1 MHPDGSDRFRTS
13 YRQFLDSGILQ
24 GRLQRLS
31 DMLVDL
37 LIKGCEG
44 VQSAVV
50 EYSSWETGDLA
61 EQTSSLQVS
70 EEDDG
75 VAEASDA
82 LRLRMLR

>member
-1 MHPDGSDRFRTS
+1 M
-13 YRQFLDSGILQ
+13 
-24 GRLQRLS
+24 
-31 DMLVDL
+31 DL
-37 LIKGCEG
+37 LIEGCEG